1 MQITETSIK
10 VTIDVTGAPVLHSEG
25 WGPIF
30 PTLVTLT
37 VHNRHGLV
45 GVDVSGPKVKADD
58 TPSKAW
64 SSPYVSKTQEAELPW
79 LAEAIE
85 MAKAYA
91 AGRGA

>member
-1 MQITETSIK
+1 MQITETRIE

-30 PTLVTLT
+30 PSLVTVIT
-37 VHNRHGLV
+37 HNRHGVIRL
-45 GVDVSGPKVKADD
+45 DVSGPKVKADG